1 MQRSHHVK
9 KCDLQDKERE
19 ETALYKPK
27 FFDFHIRSH
36 KYAEDLIDIPL
47 ISKTPLDLHKY

>member
-36 KYAEDLIDIPL
+36 KYAEDLIDIQL
-47 ISKTPLDLHKY
+47 KSKTPLDLHKS